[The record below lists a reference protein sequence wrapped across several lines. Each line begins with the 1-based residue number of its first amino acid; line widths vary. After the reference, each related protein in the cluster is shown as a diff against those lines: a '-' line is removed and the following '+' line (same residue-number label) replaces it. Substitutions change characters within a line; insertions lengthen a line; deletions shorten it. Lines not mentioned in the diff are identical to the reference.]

1 MNLLLITM
9 GVLVAGILALL
20 LWSTSKKASE
30 RGPVRDEIE
39 NLCLAGK
46 HVINLP
52 QIRQALEPADFEYLS
67 GRSDAKMVRKIRK
80 ERRRIAL
87 KYLEGL
93 REDFE
98 RLVDATQAVA
108 ALSPEVEAQEEWKRF
123 RLSAEFRVK
132 YRLVWAKFALGAPT
146 FPGLEGIA
154 LMVSSLALDL
164 ERAVTKAAATAMR
177 PGAPTSAQS

>member
-1 MNLLLITM
+1 MNLLLIAM
-9 GVLVAGILALL
+9 GVLVASVLGLL
-20 LWSTSKKASE
+20 LWSTGRKTSE
-30 RGPVRDEIE
+30 RGPVGGEIE

-67 GRSDAKMVRKIRK
+67 ERSDGKMVRKIRK

-87 KYLEGL
+87 RYLEGL

-98 RLVDATQAVA
+98 RLVDAAQAVA
-108 ALSPEVEAQEEWKRF
+108 ALSPEVEAKEEWKRF
-123 RLSAEFRVK
+123 RLSVEFRIK

-164 ERAVTKAAATAMR
+164 ERAVTKAAAMTLG
-177 PGAPTSAQS
+177 PGTPTSAQG

>member
-1 MNLLLITM
+1 MNLLLIVM
-9 GVLVAGILALL
+9 GVLVASVLGLL
-20 LWSTSKKASE
+20 LWSTGRRVSE

-52 QIRQALEPADFEYLS
+52 QIRQAIEPADFEYLS
-67 GRSDAKMVRKIRK
+67 ERSDAKMVRKIRK

-87 KYLEGL
+87 RYLEGL

-98 RLVDATQAVA
+98 RLVDTAQAVA
-108 ALSPEVEAQEEWKRF
+108 ALSPEVEAKEEWKRF
-123 RLSAEFRVK
+123 RLSAEFRIK
-132 YRLVWAKFALGAPT
+132 HRLVWAKFALGAPT

-154 LMVSSLALDL
+154 VMVSSLALDL
-164 ERAVTKAAATAMR
+164 ERAVAKSTVTAMG
-177 PGAPTSAQS
+177 PAAPPSA